1 MWTRSPRVA
10 GNLSSVME
18 AAPFSCSSLFIFCN
32 ICTQEVSFSLNSQ
45 VFFGLA
51 LGTVGRSKISSVY
64 ASIISDSF
72 PYFSSQMLFV
82 LLYPSG
88 VKDKA
93 SILRFALESKSF
105 LKYENLTIAVTL
117 VLSIVSK
124 NFSQNRGH
132 SRKRPSNFAITS
144 FGYFAWVSL
153 DVIFAR

>member
-1 MWTRSPRVA
+1 
-10 GNLSSVME
+10 
-18 AAPFSCSSLFIFCN
+18 
-32 ICTQEVSFSLNSQ
+32 
-45 VFFGLA
+45 
-51 LGTVGRSKISSVY
+51 
-64 ASIISDSF
+64 
-72 PYFSSQMLFV
+72 MLFV

-88 VKDKA
+88 VNDKA

-124 NFSQNRGH
+124 TFSQNRGQ
-132 SRKRPSNFAITS
+132 SRKWPSNFAITS